1 MLCRQRILIS
11 GVLLGFIS
19 NFTYYNIYQRKLKV
33 VTRKKYA
40 LRFFIRPLDFS
51 LETREH
57 SNPFH
62 KSLEKNLEV
71 VSKNEGHTSST

>member
-11 GVLLGFIS
+11 GVLLGFMGH
-19 NFTYYNIYQRKLKV
+19 FTYYNIYQRKLKV

-51 LETREH
+51 LETCENNLSDH
-57 SNPFH
+57 E
-62 KSLEKNLEV
+62 SLEKNLRV
-71 VSKNEGHTSST
+71 V

>member
-11 GVLLGFIS
+11 GALLGFIS
-19 NFTYYNIYQRKLKV
+19 NFTDYTLYERKLKV
-33 VTRKKYA
+33 ITRKKYA

-57 SNPFH
+57 SNHFH
-62 KSLEKNLEV
+62 KSLEKNAEV
-71 VSKNEGHTSST
+71 V

>member
-19 NFTYYNIYQRKLKV
+19 NFTYYNLYQRKLKV

-51 LETREH
+51 LETSEKDLSVH
-57 SNPFH
+57 E
-62 KSLEKNLEV
+62 SLEKNLGV
-71 VSKNEGHTSST
+71 V

>member
-11 GVLLGFIS
+11 GVLLGFIN
-19 NFTYYNIYQRKLKV
+19 NFTYYNLYQRKLKV

-51 LETREH
+51 LETCENDLSVH
-57 SNPFH
+57 DSP
-62 KSLEKNLEV
+62 EKDLEV
-71 VSKNEGHTSST
+71 V